1 MNWMQKYLRSTIAGP
16 IIALLLIV
24 VFVGLITPRFIHPQN
39 LSNVTLQ
46 VALVAIVAIGA
57 TLVILTGGIDLSPGA
72 TVALVC
78 CSLAHLVRKMG
89 VPLPVGI
96 VLMLLM
102 GVGLGFINGFLSSYG
117 RIPSFIVTLATM
129 NIYRGL
135 AFAITGGITIFSVSP
150 QLEPIFY
157 GRFLGIPNA
166 ILLRGHSVWQRG
178 GLPQVHRRRGDR
190 SMPLAETR
198 SAARLSGIN
207 VNRIRLLAFVIAGLT
222 AAIAGILE
230 TAWLDSGSAAY
241 GSELALGGIA
251 AAVIGGASLVG
262 GYANILSSLV
272 GALTVAVVQN
282 GLNLHAVQL
291 AWQDVTL
298 GLVIIL
304 AVGVDMWRG
313 NLGQALGQAVQER
326 PQSKRATSSP
336 TTGSEVEAMAN

>member
-16 IIALLLIV
+16 IIALILIV

-39 LSNVTLQ
+39 LSNVSLQ
-46 VALVAIVAIGA
+46 VALVAIVGIGA

-72 TVALVC
+72 TVALVA
-78 CSLAHLVRKMG
+78 CSLAYLVRNMG

-96 VLMLLM
+96 LLMLLM
-102 GVGLGFINGFLSSYG
+102 GVVLGFINGFLSSYG

-129 NIYRGL
+129 NVYRGL

-157 GRFLGIPNA
+157 GRFLGIPLPFYYVVILYAGAAVFLKYTVLGRSIYA
-166 ILLRGHSVWQRG
+166 IG
-178 GLPQVHRRRGDR
+178 GNE
-190 SMPLAETR
+190 A
-198 SAARLSGIN
+198 AARLSGIN
-207 VNRIRLLAFVIAGLT
+207 VNRTRLLAFVIAGLT

-241 GSELALGGIA
+241 GSELTLGGIA

-262 GYANILSSLV
+262 GYANILSTLV

-298 GLVIIL
+298 GLVIVL
-304 AVGVDMWRG
+304 AVGVDMWKGRIG
-313 NLGQALGQAVQER
+313 AAVGRFFHRSAGQKSIEQPGD
-326 PQSKRATSSP
+326 
-336 TTGSEVEAMAN
+336 

>member
-1 MNWMQKYLRSTIAGP
+1 
-16 IIALLLIV
+16 

-89 VPLPVGI
+89 VPLPIGI
-96 VLMLLM
+96 ILMLFM

-117 RIPSFIVTLATM
+117 KIPSFIVTLATM

-157 GRFLGIPNA
+157 GRFLGIPHPFYYVVILYGAAAVFLRYTVPGRSIYA
-166 ILLRGHSVWQRG
+166 IG
-178 GLPQVHRRRGDR
+178 GNE
-190 SMPLAETR
+190 A
-198 SAARLSGIN
+198 AARLSGIN

-222 AAIAGILE
+222 ASIAGILE

-313 NLGQALGQAVQER
+313 SISTSLGRLFR
-326 PQSKRATSSP
+326 RSP
-336 TTGSEVEAMAN
+336 EGASD

>member
-1 MNWMQKYLRSTIAGP
+1 MNRMRKYLRSTIAGP

-78 CSLAHLVRKMG
+78 CSLAYLVRKMG

-96 VLMLLM
+96 LLMLLM
-102 GVGLGFINGFLSSYG
+102 GITLGFINGFLSSYG
-117 RIPSFIVTLATM
+117 KIPSFIVTLATM

-150 QLEPIFY
+150 QLDPIFY
-157 GRFLGIPNA
+157 GRTLGIPNPFYYVVILYGSAAVFLRYTVPGRSIYA
-166 ILLRGHSVWQRG
+166 IG
-178 GLPQVHRRRGDR
+178 GNE
-190 SMPLAETR
+190 A
-198 SAARLSGIN
+198 AARLSGIN

-313 NLGQALGQAVQER
+313 TLGGYLGRLFKTAPEQ
-326 PQSKRATSSP
+326 
-336 TTGSEVEAMAN
+336 TGD

>member
-1 MNWMQKYLRSTIAGP
+1 MTFLKKFLRSTIGGP
-16 IIALLLIV
+16 IIALILV
-24 VFVGLITPRFIHPQN
+24 GVFIALITPRFIHPQN

-72 TVALVC
+72 TVALVTC
-78 CSLAHLVRKMG
+78 TLAHLVRKMG

-96 VLMLLM
+96 LLMLVM
-102 GVGLGFINGFLSSYG
+102 GVGLGFINGWLSSYG
-117 RIPSFIVTLATM
+117 KIPSFIVTLATM

-157 GRFLGIPNA
+157 GRFLGIPNPFYYVVILYGAAA
-166 ILLRGHSVWQRG
+166 IFLRYTIPGRAIYAIG
-178 GLPQVHRRRGDR
+178 GN
-190 SMPLAETR
+190 E

-207 VNRIRLLAFVIAGLT
+207 VNRTRLLAFVIAGLT

-272 GALTVAVVQN
+272 GALTVAIVQN

-304 AVGVDMWRG
+304 AVGVDMWKG
-313 NLGQALGQAVQER
+313 NFGEAIGRL
-326 PQSKRATSSP
+326 SKLRQGKPSGDKTASNP
-336 TTGSEVEAMAN
+336 DPVDE